1 MDGRASLPTY
11 WAPKGPRAPSIGQP
25 HGREPRK
32 TNHGY
37 RDTGMSLRTKTGG
50 KPMYSEK
57 VDVKDVLGLVNAAR
71 QAAGWDSL
79 EELPKGRRGPDRC
92 PISEALNCC
101 VDYYKAFMDRSYI
114 INFSAAW
121 ESPVHILNAGFFLP
135 RCQIYSGCSSVNST
149 TVCLLSTLIP
159 TVLTTKVKCRN

>member
-1 MDGRASLPTY
+1 
-11 WAPKGPRAPSIGQP
+11 
-25 HGREPRK
+25 
-32 TNHGY
+32 
-37 RDTGMSLRTKTGG
+37 
-50 KPMYSEK
+50 MYSEK

-92 PISEALNCC
+92 PLSEALNCG

-121 ESPVHILNAGFFLP
+121 ESPVHILNAGLF
-135 RCQIYSGCSSVNST
+135 ST
-149 TVCLLSTLIP
+149 QMPNLLRLFARQFDDGLFAEYLDP
-159 TVLTTKVKCRN
+159 DGVDCEG

>member
-1 MDGRASLPTY
+1 MDGRAWLPNY

-32 TNHGY
+32 ANPGY
-37 RDTGMSLRTKTGG
+37 RDTGMNLRTKTGG
-50 KPMYSEK
+50 KPMYSER

-71 QAAGWDSL
+71 QAAGWDAL
-79 EELPKGRRGPDRC
+79 EDLPKGRRGPDRC
-92 PISEALNCC
+92 PISKALNCG

-121 ESPVHILNAGFFLP
+121 ESPVHILNAGLF
-135 RCQIYSGCSSVNST
+135 ST
-149 TVCLLSTLIP
+149 QMPNLLRLFARQFDDGLFAEYLDP
-159 TVLTTKVKCRN
+159 HGVDYEG